1 MGSLQDGFRSKGLT
15 RPSQGRVLGGVCA
28 GLGQRFGIAP
38 WPARWLFLIVLLVV
52 PGSQLIVYPVLWIL
66 MPPAEADR
74 TGTAHP
80 DFRPP
85 A

>member
-1 MGSLQDGFRSKGLT
+1 MGSIQERFRTQGLT

-28 GLGQRFGIAP
+28 GLGQRFGIAA
-38 WPARWLFLIVLLVV
+38 WPARWLFLIVLLVL

-66 MPPAEADR
+66 MPPAQGPAGAAP
-74 TGTAHP
+74 TG
-80 DFRPP
+80 FGPP